1 MIERQKLNNAKI
13 LRYELRQIFVDSIP
27 RVELS
32 SYQLGRLVGSQLVL
46 DKIDELLEIEKE

>member
-27 RVELS
+27 RAELS

>member
-1 MIERQKLNNAKI
+1 MIERQKLNNAKV
-13 LRYELRQIFVDSIP
+13 LRYELKQIFVDSIP
-27 RVELS
+27 RAELS

>member
-1 MIERQKLNNAKI
+1 MIERQKLNNAKV

>member
-1 MIERQKLNNAKI
+1 MIERQKLNNAKV

-27 RVELS
+27 RAELS